1 VRGRA
6 LSDTRSFSEI
16 VADFFG
22 KNGKARE
29 AAAPAKGSTS
39 PADAVQEDAKPGVTN
54 AVLLKHWN
62 AIKAGGISASR
73 FIAFL
78 QPLADLEGITVSY
91 TYLDDDGLEHIYNR
105 RRDDTSSENP
115 LSKDIRAGRLS
126 KEKALTFAL
135 NQDGRV
141 WIETNFHELK

>member
-1 VRGRA
+1 M
-6 LSDTRSFSEI
+6 
-16 VADFFG
+16 ADFFR
-22 KNGKARE
+22 KNGQASEAEAPARAGSSHVDAVRE
-29 AAAPAKGSTS
+29 APTG
-39 PADAVQEDAKPGVTN
+39 KPDVTN

-62 AIKAGGISASR
+62 AIKADGISASR

-78 QPLADLEGITVSY
+78 QPLANLDGIAVSY
-91 TYLDDDGLEHIYNR
+91 TYFDDDGHEHTYNR
-105 RRDDTSSENP
+105 RRDDLSSENP

-135 NQDGRV
+135 NEEGRV